1 MKNRKILGTTL
12 IIVIIILMGLSIA
25 MLASVSYPKGK
36 REFKS
41 SYYFVVRQAVWF
53 VIGGIVFWI
62 TSNFKYTWYKKVA
75 SLRIWID
82 FTCSSPFFKGS
93 ERSNQMVFICRI

>member
-12 IIVIIILMGLSIA
+12 IIIIIILMGLSIA

-62 TSNFKYTWYKKVA
+62 TSNFKYTWYKKIK
-75 SLRIWID
+75 LHLY
-82 FTCSSPFFKGS
+82 
-93 ERSNQMVFICRI
+93 VF